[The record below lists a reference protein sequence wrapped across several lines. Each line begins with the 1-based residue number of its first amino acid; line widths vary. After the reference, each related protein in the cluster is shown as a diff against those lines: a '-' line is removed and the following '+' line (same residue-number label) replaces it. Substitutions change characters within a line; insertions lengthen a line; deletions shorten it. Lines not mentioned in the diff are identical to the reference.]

1 MITED
6 IQKILNKSSVS
17 KIEIKKLIKWYESNH
32 HVLDIGG
39 CFCKSEDRLDA
50 LNKIKSLLNDR

>member
-17 KIEIKKLIKWYESNH
+17 KIEIKKLIKWYETNYH
-32 HVLDIGG
+32 DLNLKG
-39 CFCKSEDRLDA
+39 CFCSSEDRLDA
-50 LNKIKSLLNDR
+50 LNKIKALLNDR